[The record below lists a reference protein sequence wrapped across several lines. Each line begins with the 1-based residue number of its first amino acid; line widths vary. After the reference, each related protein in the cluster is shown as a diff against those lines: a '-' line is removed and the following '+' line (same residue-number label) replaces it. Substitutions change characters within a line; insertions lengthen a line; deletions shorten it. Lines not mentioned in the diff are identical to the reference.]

1 MPDKHEVGGS
11 SPLGPTNFLARENRT
26 SGVLSDF
33 RERGSHLGQPARKAV
48 QPKGRTKL
56 VRFLKYLNGFE
67 YFKNLIKELSS
78 AKCSL
83 KTE

>member
-11 SPLGPTNFLARENRT
+11 SPLGPTNSRKGAHKWGPKRLKGA
-26 SGVLSDF
+26 
-33 RERGSHLGQPARKAV
+33 GSHLGQPARKAV

-56 VRFLKYLNGFE
+56 VRFLKHLRRLE
-67 YFKNLIKELSS
+67 CFKNLIKELSS
-78 AKCSL
+78 TKCSL